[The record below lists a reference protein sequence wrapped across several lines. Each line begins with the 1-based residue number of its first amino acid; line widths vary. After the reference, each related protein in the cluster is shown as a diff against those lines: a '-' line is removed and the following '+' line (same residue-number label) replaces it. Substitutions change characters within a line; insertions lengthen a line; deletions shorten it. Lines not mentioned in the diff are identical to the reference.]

1 MQEQIKQNEILI
13 SQKNDIVLQVQSI
26 ERKADGIQQ
35 EKEALIAI
43 KQIEQEKRKAN
54 IEKVVTQADLDM
66 AQTKD
71 KHSVLGK
78 ELKELENQLT
88 TEEAQM
94 KKEISEL

>member
-26 ERKADGIQQ
+26 ERKADGIHQ

-54 IEKVVTQADLDM
+54 IEKVVTQADQDM
-66 AQTKD
+66 AQTKS
-71 KHSVLGK
+71 KHSILGK

-88 TEEAQM
+88 TEEA
-94 KKEISEL
+94 